1 MVEVYLGL
9 GSNVGDR
16 SGFLK
21 TAVDRLNEMEGVR
34 VLSLSSIY
42 RTEPV
47 GPVSQKQYFNA
58 VVHLEVALKP
68 QELLAQILKIE
79 KSCGRI
85 RDERWGPRT
94 LDIDILLFG
103 DLEMR
108 DDNLS
113 IPHPLML
120 ERAFVL
126 APLVEVCPDLK
137 VGDCLVRERLE
148 QLDGA
153 GVEPLIAFSRSETVG
168 IIGASSKP
176 ERYSN
181 QAQMML
187 MDCGHSVVPV
197 SQRDES
203 VLGVPC
209 VRSICD
215 HPGELD
221 TLTLYLAPERQTQ
234 IIGELVASKPKR
246 VIFNPGTESEESRSQ
261 FESAGIATENAC
273 TLVLL
278 QTSQFS

>member
-21 TAVDRLNEMEGVR
+21 TAVDRINEIDGAR
-34 VLSLSSIY
+34 VMSLSSIY

-47 GPVSQKQYFNA
+47 GPISQNKYFNA
-58 VVHLEVALKP
+58 VVRLEVALKP
-68 QELLAQILKIE
+68 QELLTQLLKIE
-79 KSCGRI
+79 KACGRI
-85 RDERWGPRT
+85 RNERWGPRT

-103 DLEMR
+103 DLEVR

-126 APLVEVCPDLK
+126 APLVEVCPNLII
-137 VGDCLVRERLE
+137 GDRSARERLE
-148 QLDGA
+148 QLEDE
-153 GVEPLIAFSRSETVG
+153 GVERLIAFDRSETVG

-176 ERYSN
+176 DRYSN
-181 QAQMML
+181 RAQRML
-187 MDCGHSVVPV
+187 MDYGHSVVPV
-197 SQRDES
+197 SHRDES
-203 VLGVPC
+203 IMEVDC

-215 HPGELD
+215 HSGEVD
-221 TLTLYLAPERQTQ
+221 SLTLYLAPERQTQ
-234 IIGELVASKPKR
+234 IIGELVASRPKR
-246 VIFNPGTESEESRSQ
+246 VIFNPGTESEESRRQ
-261 FESAGIATENAC
+261 FEDAGIATEYAC

-278 QTSQFS
+278 QTNQFS